1 MSCLFPDT
9 NIGLLM
15 TYIFYRSPDDAV
27 PFHYSLVYILDI
39 FFWWFFSRAK
49 SAVDVTSEFVDMYIE
64 VPVEEWGKQLEA
76 ADIPN
81 LRYIIS

>member
-1 MSCLFPDT
+1 M
-9 NIGLLM
+9 
-15 TYIFYRSPDDAV
+15 
-27 PFHYSLVYILDI
+27 YILDI
-39 FFWWFFSRAK
+39 FSSDDFFSRAK